1 MPKCVV
7 PLLLV
12 ALVACGGVSI
22 LNAQEPPSKD
32 GPPQE
37 VPAKEAPTQ
46 ETPAQEPPSKDDS
59 AQEAP
64 AQAVPSQK
72 PVVQEA
78 PVQRPPVKEP
88 VVYDRVPR
96 KAKLFIEGEETVD
109 ASNSKNKAT
118 YGNFT
123 VAIAA
128 ALSKKKV
135 PVIVVTDPERADFLV
150 RHTSSA
156 KEDSTGT
163 KVAKLAFGVWGGF
176 SKFDASIMVI
186 DKASTGVVFSYNVKK
201 GNFQS
206 AAEAFAKHLNN
217 HIEGTE

>member
-1 MPKCVV
+1 MPKRVV
-7 PLLLV
+7 PLLAA
-12 ALVACGGVSI
+12 ALMAGGGVSL
-22 LNAQEPPSKD
+22 LNGQEP
-32 GPPQE
+32 
-37 VPAKEAPTQ
+37 PAKEALPQ
-46 ETPAQEPPSKDDS
+46 
-59 AQEAP
+59 QEA
-64 AQAVPSQK
+64 AQP
-72 PVVQEA
+72 A
-78 PVQRPPVKEP
+78 PVQLPPVKEP
-88 VVYDRVPR
+88 TVYDRVPR
-96 KAKLFIEGEETVD
+96 KAKLFIEGEATVD

-118 YGNFT
+118 YGDFT
-123 VAIAA
+123 TAIAA
-128 ALSKKKV
+128 ALTKKKV

-163 KVAKLAFGVWGGF
+163 KIAKMALMGGLWGS

-217 HIEGTE
+217 HIDGKE

>member
-1 MPKCVV
+1 V
-7 PLLLV
+7 
-12 ALVACGGVSI
+12 
-22 LNAQEPPSKD
+22 
-32 GPPQE
+32 
-37 VPAKEAPTQ
+37 KEAVAY
-46 ETPAQEPPSKDDS
+46 E
-59 AQEAP
+59 
-64 AQAVPSQK
+64 
-72 PVVQEA
+72 
-78 PVQRPPVKEP
+78 
-88 VVYDRVPR
+88 RVPR

-109 ASNSKNKAT
+109 ASNSKNKAS

-128 ALSKKKV
+128 ALTKKKV

-163 KVAKLAFGVWGGF
+163 KIAKMAIFGAFSGGF

-186 DKASTGVVFSYNVKK
+186 DKTSTGVVFSYNVKK

-217 HIEGTE
+217 HIEGSE